1 MTARGNSASIQV
13 GVKGAQFIDTLTGQ
27 PLMLAGS
34 HTWNN
39 VQRINGRTV
48 GLGAVTGNFTRLWT
62 IETKAADFSQ
72 SIWGSTTP
80 GVQQIKDGPF
90 TEDGTL
96 NGGYYRRLEDVVRRA
111 EKRDIATGVVL
122 FEGSIQGIFPGA
134 WENHPF
140 NDSGPTRHQDIH
152 NRGPWNAL
160 QREHVQRVTE
170 TLEPYGNVIY
180 EVGNELARESIRW
193 FQPKVVEWVQKFT
206 NKPVGVSYASAVY
219 RDESW
224 MERSNADFI
233 VPGNGTR
240 AGGVRKLPGFK
251 GPQIL
256 DTDHAWPL
264 YSNVAG
270 LSIASEQG
278 RPLWLM
284 DGLDGSVLRNQQ
296 SLAPDRAF
304 IDRMTTLAG

>member
-1 MTARGNSASIQV
+1 MQV
-13 GVKGAQFIDTLTGQ
+13 STKGGQFIDKITGE
-27 PLMLAGS
+27 PLELAGS

-39 VQRINGRTV
+39 VQPIGGETV
-48 GLGAVTGNFTRLWT
+48 GLRKLEGNFTRLWT

-72 SIWGSTTP
+72 SRWGSTTP
-80 GVQQIKDGPF
+80 GLQRIQDGPF
-90 TEDGTL
+90 KNDGSL
-96 NGGYYRRLEDVVRRA
+96 NRNYYRRLKEVVRRA
-111 EKRDIATGVVL
+111 DNRDIVTGVLL
-122 FEGSIQGIFPGA
+122 FEGSIQQIFPGA

-140 NDSGPTRHQDIH
+140 NGKGPEGHEEIH
-152 NRGPWNAL
+152 ARGPWNAL
-160 QREHVQRVTE
+160 QREHVRRVVE

-180 EVGNELARESIRW
+180 EVGNELARESTRW
-193 FQPKVVEWVQKFT
+193 FQGKVVEWVQRFT
-206 NKPVGVSYASAVY
+206 DKPVGVSYASAVY
-219 RDESW
+219 QDQSW
-224 MERSNADFI
+224 MTRVDADFI

-240 AGGVRKLPGFK
+240 AGGVRRLAGFM

-270 LSIASEQG
+270 LSTAWDQG

-284 DGLDGSVLRNQQ
+284 DGLDGSVLRNQE

-304 IDRMTTLAG
+304 INAL